1 MGLSDVV
8 IIQKS
13 GRMKAAD
20 KTTSRT
26 KDMILFMFVRLM
38 PRLRIIYS
46 GRLRA
51 TYSVAP
57 GLPPL

>member
-1 MGLSDVV
+1 MGFSEVV

-26 KDMILFMFVRLM
+26 KDTMLLIFARLM
-38 PRLRIIYS
+38 SI
-46 GRLRA
+46 
-51 TYSVAP
+51 
-57 GLPPL
+57 